1 MQATVFYVISTLL
14 TVIPPF
20 LISYRSQGF
29 WIPEWLLSIN
39 FCYVMQATVF
49 YVISTLLTVIP
60 PFLIAYRSQ
69 GFWINTG
76 YLA

>member
-1 MQATVFYVISTLL
+1 MAIPSFLNANRTSCFLLLDQDWLLSINFHYVMQATVFYVISTLL

-29 WIPEWLLSIN
+29 W
-39 FCYVMQATVF
+39 MK
-49 YVISTLLTVIP
+49 
-60 PFLIAYRSQ
+60 
-69 GFWINTG
+69 TG